1 MKKKLFTAV
10 IAGVMAMAMS
20 MTALAA
26 GWQKNDTG
34 WWYATNDAGTQ
45 WHANGWQWIDGNGDG
60 TAECY
65 YFDGNGYM
73 LAGTTTPDGYEVNA
87 DGAWVSNGTVQT
99 KSVAANANNG
109 VAATSTGE
117 SRPTSKQITQYLR
130 RGLIGTAGTTDEYEK
145 ELFPIDTSKPE
156 WENGVTNI
164 KLRKSLIEDR
174 FNIPENGGY
183 YYLSYTQE
191 DYQAIALNKDGYL
204 LADTT
209 MADGLY
215 VNKYGVVE
223 IDGREV
229 RHNAEC
235 LYLVPQAPTSDRN
248 HTDPNALRYQD
259 WAVGFQWQKYVFPC
273 GELIYNHFR
282 GFDKTDKNNP
292 VESHNDFGVCTM
304 YGHGWGTDYPSYR
317 ENPDWN

>member
-1 MKKKLFTAV
+1 MKKKLFTA
-10 IAGVMAMAMS
+10 IITGMMMMAMS

-87 DGAWVSNGTVQT
+87 DGAWMSSGTVQT
-99 KSVAANANNG
+99 KGVAAAANNG
-109 VAATSTGE
+109 AVTTSTGE

-130 RGLIGTAGTTDEYEK
+130 RGLITYGNTTEEYEN

-174 FNIPENGGY
+174 FNIPEDGGY
-183 YYLSYTQE
+183 YYLMYSSE

-209 MADGLY
+209 MADGMY
-215 VNKYGVVE
+215 INKYGVVE
-223 IDGREV
+223 INGREV
-229 RHNAEC
+229 RHNNQC
-235 LYLVPQAPTSDRN
+235 SYLVPQSPTSDRN
-248 HTDPNALRYQD
+248 HADPNVISNIE
-259 WAVGFQWQKYVFPC
+259 WGVVNQWDKYIFPC
-273 GELIYNHFR
+273 YELIYNHFR
-282 GFDKTDKNNP
+282 SFDRTTQEVSN
-292 VESHNDFGVCTM
+292 NDFGVCTM
-304 YGHGWGTDYPSYR
+304 YGHAGGTVDYPSYR

>member
-1 MKKKLFTAV
+1 MKKKIVGLGVAMLLTAT
-10 IAGVMAMAMS
+10 MS
-20 MTALAA
+20 TTAWAA
-26 GWQKNDTG
+26 
-34 WWYATNDAGTQ
+34 
-45 WHANGWQWIDGNGDG
+45 GWQWIDGNGDG

-65 YFDGNGYM
+65 YFDDNGQM
-73 LAGTTTPDGYEVNA
+73 LTGTTTPDGYTVNS
-87 DGAWVSNGTVQT
+87 DGAWTENGTVQT
-99 KSVAANANNG
+99 KSVAAANNE
-109 VAATSTGE
+109 ATATSTGE

-130 RGLIGTAGTTDEYEK
+130 RAVLVAGNTTEEWEN

-183 YYLSYTQE
+183 YYLGYSLE

-223 IDGREV
+223 IDGREI
-229 RHNAEC
+229 RHNTQC

-259 WAVGFQWQKYVFPC
+259 WAVGFQWNKYVFPC
-273 GELIYNHFR
+273 GDLIYNHFR
-282 GFDKTDKNNP
+282 SFDRTTQEVSN
-292 VESHNDFGVCTM
+292 NDFGVCTM
-304 YGHGWGTDYPSYR
+304 YGHAWGTDYPSYR